1 MKTTMKRWLG
11 SAFAVAAAAGAIF
24 FVGPV
29 YTEQPAQP
37 AGRAAAHA
45 QSSATGHGSLPGPD
59 GGNSRNPG
67 APVNA
72 WFDAPASGNP
82 PAAQSPL
89 STVSPLST
97 MSPPL
102 FAADRRGKLVLN
114 ADTHANIEKL
124 LLEENPALMR
134 AKLTQVSK
142 TLPPQARAELKV
154 IVGQFQQYAKAL
166 THTIPPDTAPET
178 EQERLKLLDS
188 LHTLRVSYLGAEAA
202 QAMFG
207 EEEATS
213 RKLIGLMAAQN
224 DPNLTAQQKADRA
237 LEILDKLR
245 QPKPPPA
252 G

>member
-1 MKTTMKRWLG
+1 MLTTKKKWLG
-11 SAFAVAAAAGAIF
+11 GALAVAAAAGAIF
-24 FVGPV
+24 LVGPV
-29 YTEQPAQP
+29 FTEQPAQP
-37 AGRAAAHA
+37 AGRATHT
-45 QSSATGHGSLPGPD
+45 QSSATGNGSTARPD
-59 GGNSRNPG
+59 PGNSPNSG
-67 APVNA
+67 APVSA
-72 WFDAPASGNP
+72 WFDAPSTGNP
-82 PAAQSPL
+82 PAGQPPMN
-89 STVSPLST
+89 TMSPLST

-102 FAADRRGKLVLN
+102 FAADSRGKLVLN

-134 AKLTQVSK
+134 AKLTEASK
-142 TLPPQARAELKV
+142 ILPPQARAELKV
-154 IVGQFQQYAKAL
+154 LVGKFQQYAKAL

-178 EQERLKLLDS
+178 EQEHLLLLES

-213 RKLIGLMAAQN
+213 RKLIGLMAAQ
-224 DPNLTAQQKADRA
+224 DDTNLTSQQKADRA
-237 LEILDKLR
+237 QEILDKQR